1 MGCPG
6 SRGIAF
12 PDWYYLSEVWC
23 VASAMQSPLGQ
34 VQSLCNPVA
43 WPMFRIGVLL
53 GRLMEAWMGGGAWSM
68 VTALLWTDPLCW
80 VVAGPGSAT

>member
-1 MGCPG
+1 M
-6 SRGIAF
+6 
-12 PDWYYLSEVWC
+12 
-23 VASAMQSPLGQ
+23 ASAMQSPLGQ